1 MQIRL
6 IVRSKGGD
14 ETYEKGDRDEYG
26 FCCLLL
32 PTASLRVEGSSVNG
46 VRYLPARFSFPVH
59 VSSMNGGR
67 GTD

>member
-26 FCCLLL
+26 FC
-32 PTASLRVEGSSVNG
+32 PFVAHSLVEG
-46 VRYLPARFSFPVH
+46 
-59 VSSMNGGR
+59 
-67 GTD
+67 

>member
-1 MQIRL
+1 MKRGIGTST
-6 IVRSKGGD
+6 V
-14 ETYEKGDRDEYG
+14 
-26 FCCLLL
+26 FALLL